1 MGCQINRIWIQSG
14 HQANVNARCERAP
27 GLVSFFFFSPPLLIL
42 FSIKKQPSQAFLQC
56 SGAES
61 QPSPPVPV
69 TEGYCCHRTM
79 PSVTEHSCLF
89 ISKTEMLKG
98 NVRWERERT
107 SRYKISRRRK
117 QEEEHGGLPITKW
130 LSQLPSWKRL
140 LKCSGADGHKQD
152 ILWELTTTK
161 KPRGVASFK
170 FDKSRLFHRPNR
182 AEENNLVALI

>member
-1 MGCQINRIWIQSG
+1 MWHSQVKSTPRLMWRRRNIFNARQKMGCQINRIWIQSG

-27 GLVSFFFFSPPLLIL
+27 GLVSFFFFSPLSL
-42 FSIKKQPSQAFLQC
+42 FSFLSRSSHLRHFFSAVEQRA
-56 SGAES
+56 SLL
-61 QPSPPVPV
+61 PPVPV

-117 QEEEHGGLPITKW
+117 QEEEHGG
-130 LSQLPSWKRL
+130 
-140 LKCSGADGHKQD
+140 
-152 ILWELTTTK
+152 
-161 KPRGVASFK
+161 
-170 FDKSRLFHRPNR
+170 
-182 AEENNLVALI
+182 